1 MNIGKQNLEILLS
14 SLIGGNIDTKI
25 KCTFAVKEIYWDE
38 LLIELNQVR
47 KSISVHY
54 KYIKEYTDKGLQYK
68 FNTDSEQYETIE
80 NDIEIIEFQLNSLI
94 NKDRCTLEKIQEK
107 THLNI
112 NALYTIISILEEM

>member
-38 LLIELNQVR
+38 LLIELNQDKR
-47 KSISVHY
+47 SISVHY
-54 KYIKEYTDKGLQYK
+54 KYVEEYTPKGLRYV
-68 FNTDSEQYETIE
+68 FNDEYEKYETIE

-94 NKDRCTLEKIQEK
+94 NKDRCTLEKIQEE